1 MLLTKKR
8 INKPKFIEIV
18 RNEIEVVT
26 EFKLLGV
33 IIDDKLQFN
42 KHIDNLKQ
50 LVNRKLYSIKKVF
63 HLSESVKVH
72 LFKAFILPHF
82 KYCRLTIYAFY

>member
-1 MLLTKKR
+1 MIIDFKIKLNPLPNWISFNQLTINWSKTKFMLLTKKR

-42 KHIDNLKQ
+42 KHIDNLKS
-50 LVNRKLYSIKKVF
+50 LVK
-63 HLSESVKVH
+63 
-72 LFKAFILPHF
+72 
-82 KYCRLTIYAFY
+82 